1 MAEQET
7 FQQAP
12 VKLYRTAD
20 RVMVAAPFPGLEP
33 QDIDVEVTSDQRV
46 VLHGR
51 ARGTLSGQQEVLA
64 DEWQAGPYHRELI
77 LPTAV
82 DGEHA
87 NVTYGNGILV
97 VVLPVLATG
106 QMPRAARL
114 SLTALS
120 ATRGEHA
127 GNAGRP
133 PQPEEPA
140 THEAMRH
147 PGVSESTAPAE

>member
-7 FQQAP
+7 SQQTP
-12 VKLYRTAD
+12 VKMYRTAD

-33 QDIDVEVTSDQRV
+33 QDIAVEVTSDRRV

-51 ARGTLSGQQEVLA
+51 ARGTFSGVQEVLV
-64 DEWQAGPYHRELI
+64 DEWQAGPYHRELA
-77 LPTAV
+77 LPAAV

-97 VVLPVLATG
+97 VALPILATG
-106 QMPRAARL
+106 ETRTARL
-114 SLTALS
+114 VLTTLS

-133 PQPEEPA
+133 PHPEEPA
-140 THEAMRH
+140 AHEATRH
-147 PGVSESTAPAE
+147 PSASEGSAAVE